1 MNRECPY
8 IWALFNE
15 SLVQKIAHMDE
26 DELDLMSSSSPVV
39 AHFIDATLEVIEA
52 ADLWKLT
59 NTEEGH
65 D

>member
-26 DELDLMSSSSPVV
+26 EELNLMRSSSLIV
-39 AHFIDATLEVIEA
+39 ARFIDATMGIVES
-52 ADLWKLT
+52 ADLWRL
-59 NTEEGH
+59 
-65 D
+65 DDC